1 MGRYTL
7 TMETYDNQ
15 TVNVCFKEAS
25 KTTSK
30 VSLKTIDKFTTG
42 VANQKD
48 LLKRLETNLNV
59 KNINITYL
67 YNKIVKTT
75 PIAYEDKKDLTKLN
89 MISDSAIDVNNSVF
103 NRHMYK
109 FLELLED
116 KKFYS
121 YAMCSDLLTL
131 KQKEYIEM
139 RIYYGVY
146 TKFIEDKLKSHSSTY
161 HQFRNM
167 LFLMEE
173 YMLLKQSQNLVAAA
187 SLSEEEDERDPDE
200 ENLYSEE
207 EKRKYQEY
215 MDNLPDEYYDDT
227 DDMTEEYGLQKR
239 KRV

>member
-25 KTTSK
+25 KMASK
-30 VSLKTIDKFTTG
+30 VSLKTIDKFTTEA
-42 VANQKD
+42 ANQND

-67 YNKIVKTT
+67 YNKDVKTT
-75 PIAYEDKKDLTKLN
+75 PIAYGDKKDLAKLS
-89 MISDSAIDVNNSVF
+89 MITDSTIDTNNSVF
-103 NRHMYK
+103 NRYMYK
-109 FLELLED
+109 FLEMLEE
-116 KKFYS
+116 KKFFS
-121 YAMCSDLLTL
+121 YAMSSDLLTL

-139 RIYYGVY
+139 RIYYGEY
-146 TKFIEDKLKSHSSTY
+146 TKFVEDKLKSHSSTY
-161 HQFRNM
+161 LQFRNI

-173 YMLLKQSQNLVAAA
+173 YMLLKQKQTVQNVT
-187 SLSEEEDERDPDE
+187 SPCDEEDERDPDE

-207 EKRKYQEY
+207 EKRQFQEY
-215 MDNLPDEYYDDT
+215 MDNLPDEVPDYLDED
-227 DDMTEEYGLQKR
+227 EEKQKV